1 MQDSTTVPTLGT
13 ARSRTALG
21 ADRAGTMFPE
31 ERKDGSPRFG
41 KLHFPVG
48 LWINSPKKHFAKMSR
63 RWPSVGSVKSTS
75 SDTASRGSETV
86 ELRPPSKT
94 KPSRH
99 KRLSNLFHRSV
110 SSTGVGTAGAG
121 GRWASEKKLSDLID
135 PVPEDLVELSSQ
147 RNLPGILKIFG
158 GDISCGANYKSVLA
172 TPRSTAHQL
181 VREALERYGVA
192 PGDGE
197 EDTVGGYMLC
207 DVVGRF
213 TGPGGAWQAE
223 HLRPVGDTE
232 RPLVLQDVWKP
243 KAGCSRRFEIRRRRE
258 VERAFE
264 AEDNETAGINAQ
276 ARRLQKSRSRAAS
289 GGTVVPKERADNLS
303 LRRSISDMNLSAKK
317 RRERKNIMSMA
328 GTEEP
333 IDGASLEQLS
343 QCLIQP
349 PTQNPYF
356 LLLQS
361 YNEKQDFVIYVMTRR
376 RHVFGR
382 PERRSQADK
391 GGYVD
396 TFLCAPDI
404 LPRHCW
410 ERQEAWRTYV
420 ESRQP
425 ELRYRP
431 QEEEA
436 LLREIVRGQGAG
448 GCKLAP
454 AFLLG
459 LCVEHSARVLEPGHL
474 PKLVTKIAHLV
485 KEAVWEK
492 IKEIGDRQPENQQ
505 DKSQVRVLS
514 IEEVATDLRP
524 LMLWMANA
532 MELLNLIQKKML
544 DMEKELELEG
554 TSQDVLLSG
563 DLEMCDEA
571 MAVLDEVIM
580 STFQQSVYYLTKT
593 LYSALPALLDSNP
606 FTAGAELCPA
616 QDLSSM
622 PEGTRGTLAI
632 YQATLELTRE
642 CELHPD
648 LVSQTFGYLFFFSNA
663 SLFNTLMEKGNG
675 TPFYQWS
682 KAVQIRT
689 NLDLVLDWLQ
699 GVGLG
704 DIATEFFRK
713 LSTTINLLCIPKTSL
728 VKATW
733 SRLRNE
739 YLALTPAQLHHLL
752 SNYYLGLGRP
762 YPEAWSPLPE
772 EQDKIASS
780 DIFESFTEHPPLI
793 LPIEGFRL
801 RLSEPVGDDALHRQL
816 CRMRRLV
823 WDLEQEALPANQ
835 RADGQSLGQDSPAAT
850 DQSGPGRPHRE
861 LPRAAARP
869 SPLCT
874 SRALKMTLL
883 ASERS
888 LLIRSKFRS
897 VLQLRM
903 QHRRSQEQLSEQHVS
918 PAVDKTPLNHTELN
932 GTPEQSR
939 VNAKRGEGAQQ
950 LQGSLSNAADRTLKP
965 RGQHRPHN
973 TGTAKG
979 HFREDTPGALLEIRD
994 RTGKHPRCVAP
1005 LDLPLPEPEPCPNPG
1020 SAAPEAFP
1028 FDEDFSSSS
1037 SLSSPSLT
1045 PSPTRTSGNSSPS
1058 SSTGAA
1064 FQPELPS
1071 VLDPQQPTVVSA
1083 SEADAQTPGGSPVGQ
1098 NPSVLPKVPPR
1109 PSEASRATRPR
1120 KAKEP
1125 RPKVKKLKYHQYVPP
1140 AAKPARAPT
1149 LDTACARLLQHQQL
1163 VLQLQVLH
1171 QRQGGTSPGPPT
1183 MGLPLGTSLST
1194 DQMVGF
1200 PATPSGTMPP
1210 TVVPVPPIPAT
1221 PPKSDLLPANLDDLT
1236 VSELRQQLRQ
1246 RGLPVSGTKPALL
1259 ERLRPFQ
1266 VRGPQGGAVVPPA
1279 ERALQEKQRLI
1290 ESLRRELRR
1299 EQQQADDLRQE
1310 LERHQRLRGTC
1321 PPALPGSPPH
1331 PCPLP
1336 GDAGTETETGMV
1348 PTGDAFVVFCPT
1360 SCEPIGPDPEL
1371 PLQITAS
1378 PASPPPAPR
1387 SLEEELQEAIQRAQL
1402 VPSESIEDI
1411 LEEPLVCAGDLLPA
1425 SPPLS
1430 DAPTPAPSSPRRASS
1445 PTSLQEALPAKRP
1458 RCSSSGNWL
1467 EALTSGSASGL
1478 GPSSPIRASIFST
1491 DFFDSPDLSVNHMI
1505 DLMVEQW

>member
-1 MQDSTTVPTLGT
+1 
-13 ARSRTALG
+13 
-21 ADRAGTMFPE
+21 
-31 ERKDGSPRFG
+31 
-41 KLHFPVG
+41 
-48 LWINSPKKHFAKMSR
+48 
-63 RWPSVGSVKSTS
+63 
-75 SDTASRGSETV
+75 
-86 ELRPPSKT
+86 
-94 KPSRH
+94 
-99 KRLSNLFHRSV
+99 
-110 SSTGVGTAGAG
+110 
-121 GRWASEKKLSDLID
+121 
-135 PVPEDLVELSSQ
+135 
-147 RNLPGILKIFG
+147 
-158 GDISCGANYKSVLA
+158 
-172 TPRSTAHQL
+172 
-181 VREALERYGVA
+181 
-192 PGDGE
+192 
-197 EDTVGGYMLC
+197 
-207 DVVGRF
+207 
-213 TGPGGAWQAE
+213 
-223 HLRPVGDTE
+223 
-232 RPLVLQDVWKP
+232 
-243 KAGCSRRFEIRRRRE
+243 
-258 VERAFE
+258 
-264 AEDNETAGINAQ
+264 
-276 ARRLQKSRSRAAS
+276 
-289 GGTVVPKERADNLS
+289 
-303 LRRSISDMNLSAKK
+303 
-317 RRERKNIMSMA
+317 
-328 GTEEP
+328 
-333 IDGASLEQLS
+333 
-343 QCLIQP
+343 
-349 PTQNPYF
+349 
-356 LLLQS
+356 
-361 YNEKQDFVIYVMTRR
+361 
-376 RHVFGR
+376 
-382 PERRSQADK
+382 
-391 GGYVD
+391 
-396 TFLCAPDI
+396 
-404 LPRHCW
+404 
-410 ERQEAWRTYV
+410 
-420 ESRQP
+420 
-425 ELRYRP
+425 
-431 QEEEA
+431 
-436 LLREIVRGQGAG
+436 
-448 GCKLAP
+448 
-454 AFLLG
+454 
-459 LCVEHSARVLEPGHL
+459 
-474 PKLVTKIAHLV
+474 
-485 KEAVWEK
+485 
-492 IKEIGDRQPENQQ
+492 
-505 DKSQVRVLS
+505 
-514 IEEVATDLRP
+514 
-524 LMLWMANA
+524 
-532 MELLNLIQKKML
+532 
-544 DMEKELELEG
+544 
-554 TSQDVLLSG
+554 
-563 DLEMCDEA
+563 
-571 MAVLDEVIM
+571 
-580 STFQQSVYYLTKT
+580 
-593 LYSALPALLDSNP
+593 
-606 FTAGAELCPA
+606 
-616 QDLSSM
+616 
-622 PEGTRGTLAI
+622 
-632 YQATLELTRE
+632 
-642 CELHPD
+642 
-648 LVSQTFGYLFFFSNA
+648 
-663 SLFNTLMEKGNG
+663 
-675 TPFYQWS
+675 
-682 KAVQIRT
+682 
-689 NLDLVLDWLQ
+689 
-699 GVGLG
+699 
-704 DIATEFFRK
+704 
-713 LSTTINLLCIPKTSL
+713 
-728 VKATW
+728 
-733 SRLRNE
+733 
-739 YLALTPAQLHHLL
+739 
-752 SNYYLGLGRP
+752 
-762 YPEAWSPLPE
+762 
-772 EQDKIASS
+772 
-780 DIFESFTEHPPLI
+780 
-793 LPIEGFRL
+793 
-801 RLSEPVGDDALHRQL
+801 
-816 CRMRRLV
+816 
-823 WDLEQEALPANQ
+823 
-835 RADGQSLGQDSPAAT
+835 
-850 DQSGPGRPHRE
+850 
-861 LPRAAARP
+861 
-869 SPLCT
+869 
-874 SRALKMTLL
+874 MTLL

-1064 FQPELPS
+1064 FQ
-1071 VLDPQQPTVVSA
+1071 
-1083 SEADAQTPGGSPVGQ
+1083 
-1098 NPSVLPKVPPR
+1098 VPPR

-1458 RCSSSGNWL
+1458 RCSSSGSEACTPTAAILDFPGHYDFLTPSSSSSSSPSSSQDSLCGVFSPEPLEMPPSPEAGRGTGPRPPFDPVDWL

>member
-1 MQDSTTVPTLGT
+1 
-13 ARSRTALG
+13 
-21 ADRAGTMFPE
+21 MFPE

-172 TPRSTAHQL
+172 TPRSTARQL

-197 EDTVGGYMLC
+197 EDTVGGYVLC

-243 KAGCSRRFEIRRRRE
+243 KAGCSRRFEIRRRHE

-328 GTEEP
+328 GGEAVPPGDDGVGDEGESEATRSKELESTDSSINPTGTEEP

-361 YNEKQDFVIYVMTRR
+361 YSEKQDFVIYVMTRR

-410 ERQEAWRTYV
+410 VRAADPPPAKGTALVRPFRGAMVTHNGGPLLREAELHPGDLLGMGQHFLFMYKDPRASQPRPAWLPKPWASPCLAGAFSCQACGRSLQERQEAWRTYV

-436 LLREIVRGQGAG
+436 LLREIIRGQGAG

-492 IKEIGDRQPENQQ
+492 IKEIGDRQPENQK

-675 TPFYQWS
+675 APFYQWS

-728 VKATW
+728 VKASW

-801 RLSEPVGDDALHRQL
+801 CLSEPVGDDALHRQL

-835 RADGQSLGQDSPAAT
+835 RAGY
-850 DQSGPGRPHRE
+850 
-861 LPRAAARP
+861 
-869 SPLCT
+869 
-874 SRALKMTLL
+874 AL
-883 ASERS
+883 E
-888 LLIRSKFRS
+888 
-897 VLQLRM
+897 
-903 QHRRSQEQLSEQHVS
+903 
-918 PAVDKTPLNHTELN
+918 
-932 GTPEQSR
+932 GTP
-939 VNAKRGEGAQQ
+939 
-950 LQGSLSNAADRTLKP
+950 
-965 RGQHRPHN
+965 
-973 TGTAKG
+973 
-979 HFREDTPGALLEIRD
+979 
-994 RTGKHPRCVAP
+994 
-1005 LDLPLPEPEPCPNPG
+1005 
-1020 SAAPEAFP
+1020 
-1028 FDEDFSSSS
+1028 
-1037 SLSSPSLT
+1037 
-1045 PSPTRTSGNSSPS
+1045 
-1058 SSTGAA
+1058 
-1064 FQPELPS
+1064 
-1071 VLDPQQPTVVSA
+1071 
-1083 SEADAQTPGGSPVGQ
+1083 
-1098 NPSVLPKVPPR
+1098 
-1109 PSEASRATRPR
+1109 
-1120 KAKEP
+1120 
-1125 RPKVKKLKYHQYVPP
+1125 
-1140 AAKPARAPT
+1140 
-1149 LDTACARLLQHQQL
+1149 
-1163 VLQLQVLH
+1163 
-1171 QRQGGTSPGPPT
+1171 
-1183 MGLPLGTSLST
+1183 
-1194 DQMVGF
+1194 
-1200 PATPSGTMPP
+1200 
-1210 TVVPVPPIPAT
+1210 
-1221 PPKSDLLPANLDDLT
+1221 
-1236 VSELRQQLRQ
+1236 
-1246 RGLPVSGTKPALL
+1246 
-1259 ERLRPFQ
+1259 
-1266 VRGPQGGAVVPPA
+1266 
-1279 ERALQEKQRLI
+1279 
-1290 ESLRRELRR
+1290 
-1299 EQQQADDLRQE
+1299 
-1310 LERHQRLRGTC
+1310 
-1321 PPALPGSPPH
+1321 
-1331 PCPLP
+1331 
-1336 GDAGTETETGMV
+1336 
-1348 PTGDAFVVFCPT
+1348 
-1360 SCEPIGPDPEL
+1360 
-1371 PLQITAS
+1371 
-1378 PASPPPAPR
+1378 
-1387 SLEEELQEAIQRAQL
+1387 
-1402 VPSESIEDI
+1402 
-1411 LEEPLVCAGDLLPA
+1411 
-1425 SPPLS
+1425 
-1430 DAPTPAPSSPRRASS
+1430 
-1445 PTSLQEALPAKRP
+1445 
-1458 RCSSSGNWL
+1458 
-1467 EALTSGSASGL
+1467 
-1478 GPSSPIRASIFST
+1478 
-1491 DFFDSPDLSVNHMI
+1491 
-1505 DLMVEQW
+1505 